1 VHEDRPTSSRV
12 AIRKRSAVSARRLV
26 NVLSIILVLGSAL
39 LLRLHGLDWDQGY
52 LLHPDERFQLMV
64 AVDRIRTP
72 ERLADLFDPTRSPWN
87 PRSAGPDGRPQAFA
101 YGALPLYLL
110 ESISWFTD
118 RLLHAVGIEPGTAR
132 NLYHALAFR
141 GRFLTV
147 LIDVVGLIFALL
159 IARRAFG
166 RAAASMAGLLVGLSI
181 ITIQQAHF
189 FVVDPWA
196 TSFGIATLWATTH
209 LAETGSRRWAA
220 LAGAFYAAA
229 LACKV
234 SMWPLAV
241 PIGIALVW
249 YSSRTAFD
257 CTRPVLTNLLRNL
270 VTRTPWPV
278 LLAST
283 FIAFAVFEPYTLLD
297 PRSTLRDIVREWE
310 IAQGRLD
317 VPYTRQYVGTV
328 PIVYQIEQL
337 FRWGL
342 GPAFAALSA
351 LAIVRDTRKLLVEII
366 SHRLRVSATDG
377 HASIEGQRAFVT
389 RLLLLSWILAYGLTA
404 WTAET
409 KYLRYSLPLVAP
421 LAILVAATLSEWLER
436 SSSRW
441 QRAGASF
448 ALLLVL
454 GVTAAWA
461 GAFSTIYRHP
471 HTRVEASEWIVSHI
485 PPGAV
490 LGVEHW
496 DDRLPLAVSGI
507 SPDQRYRFVTLALYD
522 DRSPEEAFGY
532 LAARLSKVDYIV
544 LSSDRLAGS
553 IPRLPWRYPVT
564 SEYYRL
570 LDQGALGFRLIYE
583 AKRESRLGPL
593 RLDDL
598 EADESFTVY
607 DHPRVRIY
615 QKVRQL
621 SEDELRLRFAW
632 ALQRPWYPQRDRPE
646 AYRQLLD
653 GPAESAEVARDLG
666 WAEEWLARDWE
677 AIVWWVALSIAIGAV
692 GLPLA
697 TRLGAPLPDAGL
709 ALARPLGL
717 IVLAY
722 PIWLAASWRI
732 LPFELPW
739 LLLPMV
745 SVAVLLWWRWGH
757 RLRALVRP
765 CAIRCAILVEGSF
778 WFGFAFFLVLRW
790 LYPDLWHPFFGGEK
804 PMELAYANAIARSR
818 WLPPY
823 DPWLA
828 DGVQNYYYYGFFL
841 NALQWKLS
849 GLLPDRALQ
858 LTVAT
863 FAGLVASLAVSLG
876 LALVHWLVDSASS
889 TSWRGRT
896 LVTSLA
902 SGMGSLWWLLFAGNL
917 DPIIQVI
924 TKRSLA
930 IDFWQS
936 SRAIAQAITEF
947 PYFSFLYADLHPHL
961 IALPF
966 WLSLIAL
973 IMAAHAEQ
981 EAPVRDRALRWMTS
995 VLVGSTVIVVNSWD
1009 LPLVALLLIA
1019 MTLVT
1024 IVPRRPAQLV
1034 WVVGASIL
1042 ALAASRLIYWPFYER
1057 FVSPVTSLRLLE
1069 NGTAP
1074 DQFLVHFGLLLALP
1088 VLAVVANWSLPARSF
1103 WSLGLIA
1110 VGATAIGYAVGLML
1124 RSNGWSQVGLS
1135 ASDAWILLLL
1145 LSVFLGVPF
1154 GCSLAGFDPLRPE
1167 TLWCVALLGAA
1178 VGLFGTRY
1186 LAASLLVVP
1195 TVLVSA
1201 WLVQHWRDRRAPLLG
1216 LWVVAAGIV
1225 MLMETVVIVDDLYGS
1240 PWQRMNTVFK
1250 LSFEAWPLLALSGWG
1265 LCIDRWHAQPK
1276 MRTRA
1281 RTFAQL
1287 VLVGVIGISSLYL
1300 LLGTPQRLA
1309 LRLPSTPQPGSLDGY
1324 AWMRGG
1330 FYFTSRGE
1338 PIGTS
1343 EDLAVIQ
1350 WLRQNLLDNSVI
1362 LEASI
1367 GPYRGNGSRLSSAT
1381 GLPTV
1386 LGWDRHERQQRT
1398 RVIPIDRTI
1407 RLESPLGP
1415 TVDERLIAIREIYQ
1429 TTDPARKRWLL
1440 YQYRVRYVVVGQVE
1454 RRWRIQPGFA
1464 GATIP
1469 DEVYASPEGIAA
1481 FEPLIGNT
1489 LRVAV
1494 TFGDTVIYEVVPLS
1508 ER

>member
-1 VHEDRPTSSRV
+1 MRDDRPTSSRV
-12 AIRKRSAVSARRLV
+12 AVRERSAISARRLV
-26 NVLSIILVLGSAL
+26 NAFSLLLILGSAL
-39 LLRLHGLDWDQGY
+39 LLRLHGLDWDQGH

-72 ERLADLFDPTRSPWN
+72 EHLTDLLDPRRSPWN
-87 PRSAGPDGRPQAFA
+87 PRSAGPDGFPQTFA
-101 YGALPLYLL
+101 YGALPLYFL
-110 ESISWFTD
+110 ESTSWLTD
-118 RLLHAVGIEPGTAR
+118 QLLHAVGIEPGTVR
-132 NLYHALAFR
+132 DLYRALAFR
-141 GRFLTV
+141 GRFLTA
-147 LIDVVGLIFALL
+147 LIDVVGLFFAML
-159 IARRAFG
+159 IAWRAFG
-166 RAAASMAGLLVGLSI
+166 RAAASITGLLIGFSVV
-181 ITIQQAHF
+181 TIQQAHF

-196 TSFGIATLWATTH
+196 TTFGVATLWATVN

-241 PIGIALVW
+241 PIGIALLW
-249 YSSRTAFD
+249 CGSRVGFSNAVPD
-257 CTRPVLTNLLRNL
+257 LPNLVRNL
-270 VTRTPWPV
+270 VTRTPWTV

-283 FIAFAVFEPYTLLD
+283 VITFAVLEPYTLLD
-297 PRSTLRDIVREWE
+297 PGSTLRDIVREWE
-310 IAQGRLD
+310 IAQGRFD

-328 PIVYQIEQL
+328 PIVYQLEQL

-342 GPAFAALSA
+342 GPAFAALSVFVIVREA
-351 LAIVRDTRKLLVEII
+351 RKLVAAIVSL
-366 SHRLRVSATDG
+366 RLRVPATDSHG
-377 HASIEGQRAFVT
+377 FTERQRALVT

-421 LAILVAATLSEWLER
+421 LAILVAGTSGEWLER

-441 QRAGASF
+441 QRAGVSLAV
-448 ALLLVL
+448 LLVL
-454 GVTAAWA
+454 GATAAWA

-471 HTRVEASEWIVSHI
+471 HTRVQASYWIVSHV
-485 PPGAV
+485 PPGSV

-496 DDRLPLAVSGI
+496 DDRLPLSVTGI

-522 DRSPEEAFGY
+522 DRPPEEAFRY
-532 LAARLSKVDYIV
+532 LAARLSEVDYIV
-544 LSSDRLAGS
+544 LSSDRLARS

-570 LDQGALGFRLIYE
+570 LDQGALGFRLVYE
-583 AKRESRLGPL
+583 AEQESRLGAL
-593 RLDDL
+593 RLGDL

-646 AYRQLLD
+646 SYRQLLD
-653 GPAESAEVARDLG
+653 GPAESVAVARDLG
-666 WAEEWLARDWE
+666 WANEWLARDWQ
-677 AIVWWVALSIAIGAV
+677 AIVWWVALTLAIGIA

-697 TRLGAPLPDAGL
+697 LRLGGPLPDAGL

-739 LLLPMV
+739 LLLPMAG
-745 SVAVLLWWRWGH
+745 VAGLLWWWGRH
-757 RLRALVRP
+757 WLGAVVRP
-765 CAIRCAILVEGSF
+765 HVIPRAVLVEGSF

-804 PMELAYANAIARSR
+804 PMELAYANAVARSR

-828 DGVQNYYYYGFFL
+828 DGVQNYYYYGFFVS
-841 NALQWKLS
+841 ALLWKLS
-849 GLLPDRALQ
+849 GLLPDRAFQ

-863 FAGLVASLAVSLG
+863 VAGLVASLAVSLG
-876 LALVHWLVDSASS
+876 LAVVRWLVDSDRCTPWWKRALVSS
-889 TSWRGRT
+889 
-896 LVTSLA
+896 LVP
-902 SGMGSLWWLLFAGNL
+902 GVCSLWWILFAGNF
-917 DPIIQVI
+917 DPFVQVV
-924 TKRSLA
+924 TRRSLA

-961 IALPF
+961 IALPL

-973 IMAAHAEQ
+973 IVAAHADQ
-981 EAPVRDRALRWMTS
+981 EAPIRNRALRWMVS
-995 VLVGSTVIVVNSWD
+995 VVIGSTVIVVNSWD
-1009 LPLVALLLIA
+1009 LPLVALLLFA

-1024 IVPRRPAQLV
+1024 IGPRRPAQLV
-1034 WVVGASIL
+1034 WVIGGSIL

-1057 FVSPVTSLRLLE
+1057 FVSPVTSVRLLG
-1069 NGTAP
+1069 NGTSP
-1074 DQFLVHFGLLLALP
+1074 EQFLVHFGILLALP

-1103 WSLGLIA
+1103 WSLGLVA
-1110 VGATAIGYAVGLML
+1110 VGTTAIGYAAGLLL
-1124 RSNGWSQVGLS
+1124 RSGSWSRVELS
-1135 ASDAWILLLL
+1135 ANDTWIVLLLVIVL
-1145 LSVFLGVPF
+1145 LVVPF
-1154 GCSLAGFDPLRPE
+1154 GCSLAGFDPVRPE
-1167 TLWCVALLGAA
+1167 TLWFVALLGVA
-1178 VGLFGTRY
+1178 VGLFGTRQ
-1186 LAASLLVVP
+1186 LAASLVVVP

-1201 WLVQHWRDRRAPLLG
+1201 WLVQHWRDRRAPLPG

-1225 MLMETVVIVDDLYGS
+1225 ILMETVVIVDDLYGS

-1265 LCIDRWHAQPK
+1265 LFIDRWHAQPTR
-1276 MRTRA
+1276 RTRA

-1287 VLVGVIGISSLYL
+1287 VLVGVIGLSSLYL

-1324 AWMRGG
+1324 AWMRDG

-1338 PIGTS
+1338 PISTS
-1343 EDLAVIQ
+1343 EDLAAIQ
-1350 WLRQNLLDNSVI
+1350 WLRRNVTDNSVI

-1398 RVIPIDRTI
+1398 RVVPTDRTI

-1481 FEPLIGNT
+1481 FEALIGET

-1494 TFGDTVIYEVVPLS
+1494 RFGDTVIYEVVPLS

>member
-1 VHEDRPTSSRV
+1 VRDDRPTRPRV
-12 AIRKRSAVSARRLV
+12 AVRERSAISARRLV
-26 NVLSIILVLGSAL
+26 NAFSLLLILGSAL
-39 LLRLHGLDWDQGY
+39 LLRLHGLDWDQGH

-72 ERLADLFDPTRSPWN
+72 EHLTDLLDPRRSPWN
-87 PRSAGPDGRPQAFA
+87 PRSAGPDGSPQTFA
-101 YGALPLYLL
+101 YGALPLYFL
-110 ESISWFTD
+110 ESTSWFTD
-118 RLLHAVGIEPGTAR
+118 QLLNAVGIEPGTAR
-132 NLYHALAFR
+132 DLYRALAFR
-141 GRFLTV
+141 GRFLTA
-147 LIDVVGLIFALL
+147 LIDVLGLFFAVL
-159 IARRAFG
+159 IAQWAFG
-166 RAAASMAGLLVGLSI
+166 RAAASIAGLLVGLSV

-196 TSFGIATLWATTH
+196 TTFGLATLWATTH
-209 LAETGSRRWAA
+209 LADTGSRRWAA

-249 YSSRTAFD
+249 YSYRTGFD
-257 CTRPVLTNLLRNL
+257 GVRPVFANLVRNL
-270 VTRTPWPV
+270 VTRTPWTV

-283 FIAFAVFEPYTLLD
+283 VIAFAVFEPYTLLD
-297 PRSTLRDIVREWE
+297 PGSTLRDIVREWE
-310 IAQGRLD
+310 IARGRLD

-328 PIVYQIEQL
+328 PIVYQLEQL

-342 GPAFAALSA
+342 GPAFAALSV
-351 LAIVRDTRKLLVEII
+351 IVVVRDARKLLAEII
-366 SHRLRVSATDG
+366 SRRLRMSAT
-377 HASIEGQRAFVT
+377 EGYVSTTAQRVSVT

-421 LAILVAATLSEWLER
+421 LAILVAATSSEWLQR

-441 QRAGASF
+441 QRAGASL
-448 ALLLVL
+448 AVLLVL

-496 DDRLPLAVSGI
+496 DDRLPLSVFGI
-507 SPDQRYRFVTLALYD
+507 SPDARYRFVTLAHYD
-522 DRSPEEAFGY
+522 DRPPEEAFRY
-532 LAARLSKVDYIV
+532 LAARLSEVDYIV

-570 LDQGALGFRLIYE
+570 LDQGALGFRLVYE
-583 AKRESRLGPL
+583 AKQESRLGAL
-593 RLDDL
+593 RLGDL

-653 GPAESAEVARDLG
+653 GPAENVAVARDLG
-666 WAEEWLARDWE
+666 WANEWLARDWQ
-677 AIVWWVALSIAIGAV
+677 AIAWWVALSFAIGAV

-697 TRLGAPLPDAGL
+697 ARVGAPLPDAGF

-722 PIWLAASWRI
+722 PIWLAANWRI

-739 LLLPMV
+739 LLLPMAGV
-745 SVAVLLWWRWGH
+745 GVLLWWSWNH

-765 CAIRCAILVEGSF
+765 RIIPAALLVEGSF
-778 WFGFAFFLVLRW
+778 WFGFAFFLALRW

-828 DGVQNYYYYGFFL
+828 DGVQNYYYYGFYVS
-841 NALQWKLS
+841 ALLWKLS
-849 GLLPDRALQ
+849 GLLPDRAFQ

-876 LALVHWLVDSASS
+876 LASVRWLVDSDSP
-889 TSWRGRT
+889 TPWRRRV
-896 LVTSLA
+896 LVTSVLA
-902 SGMGSLWWLLFAGNL
+902 GLGSLWWILFAGNF
-917 DPIIQVI
+917 DPFVQAV
-924 TKRSLA
+924 TRRSLA

-961 IALPF
+961 IALPI

-973 IMAAHAEQ
+973 IVAAHADQ
-981 EAPVRDRALRWMTS
+981 EAPVRERALRWMTS
-995 VLVGSTVIVVNSWD
+995 VLVGSTVMVVNSWD
-1009 LPLVALLLIA
+1009 LPLVALLLVA

-1024 IVPRRPAQLV
+1024 IVPRRPVQLV
-1034 WVVGASIL
+1034 WVVGGCIL
-1042 ALAASRLIYWPFYER
+1042 ALAVSRLLYWPFYER
-1057 FVSPVTSLRLLE
+1057 FASPVTSLRLLE
-1069 NGTAP
+1069 YGTP
-1074 DQFLVHFGLLLALP
+1074 PEQFVVHFGILLALP
-1088 VLAVVANWSLPARSF
+1088 LLAVIANWSLPSRSF
-1103 WSLGLIA
+1103 WSLGLVA
-1110 VGATAIGYAVGLML
+1110 VGATAIGHAAGLML
-1124 RSNGWSQVGLS
+1124 RSGGWNQVELS
-1135 ASDAWILLLL
+1135 LSDTWIVLLLL
-1145 LSVFLGVPF
+1145 NVFLSVSF

-1167 TLWCVALLGAA
+1167 ALWCVALLGAA
-1178 VGLFGTRY
+1178 VGLFGSRH

-1216 LWVVAAGIV
+1216 LWVVAASIV
-1225 MLMETVVIVDDLYGS
+1225 ILMETVVIVDDLYGS

-1265 LCIDRWHAQPK
+1265 LFIDRWHAQSTL
-1276 MRTRA
+1276 RTRA

-1287 VLVGVIGISSLYL
+1287 VLVGVVGISSLYL
-1300 LLGTPQRLA
+1300 FLGTPQRLA

-1338 PIGTS
+1338 PISTS
-1343 EDLAVIQ
+1343 EDLAAIQ
-1350 WLRQNLLDNSVI
+1350 WLRRNLSDNSVI

-1398 RVIPIDRTI
+1398 RVIPTDGTI

-1415 TVDERLIAIREIYQ
+1415 IVDERLIAVREIYQ
-1429 TTDPARKRWLL
+1429 TTDPTRKRWLL
-1440 YQYRVRYVVVGQVE
+1440 YQYRVRYVIVGQVE

-1481 FEPLIGNT
+1481 FEALIGDT
-1489 LRVAV
+1489 LRVAA